1 MNAIRT
7 AVNPKRLLC
16 QFEVVNA
23 YTEPG
28 AGELL
33 SGTNPHQQTDLSVVI
48 PVYNS
53 DRIFPELYRRLCAV
67 LEKSAPSFEII
78 AVLDGCTDNS
88 LSIISGL
95 AARDSRLK
103 VIEFS
108 RNFGHQAA
116 VTAGLHHA
124 GGDRVA
130 ILDDDLEDP
139 PEVLPAFLARL
150 NEGFDVVYGI
160 RKRRKRSFFIRTLF
174 SCFYRLSG
182 KLFDIDIPRDSG
194 DFCVMT
200 RRVLQVLLAMPENNR
215 YLRGMRA
222 WAGFNQTGIEYERG
236 ERFSGASGYTLRK
249 YFSLAFDGIFSFSF
263 RPLKYVTFIGVFIAL
278 LSFAYASLIVYM
290 KLAGHIPDVP
300 GWTFLTVA
308 VLFLSG
314 IQLIAM
320 GVMGEYV
327 SRIYDEVKHRPPYV
341 IRIKIGFTAGEQRE
355 QPS

>member
-1 MNAIRT
+1 LSR
-7 AVNPKRLLC
+7 PDP
-16 QFEVVNA
+16 QPVVA
-23 YTEPG
+23 
-28 AGELL
+28 
-33 SGTNPHQQTDLSVVI
+33 LSVVI

-53 DRIFPELYRRLCAV
+53 GPIFPELYRRLCTV
-67 LEKSAPSFEII
+67 LEKNSPSFEVIT
-78 AVLDGCTDNS
+78 VLDGCTDNS
-88 LSIISGL
+88 LPVISSL
-95 AARDSRLK
+95 AAGDGRLK

-124 GGDRVA
+124 AGGT
-130 ILDDDLEDP
+130 IIIMDDDLEDP
-139 PEVLPAFLARL
+139 PEVLPAFIARI

-160 RKRRKRSFFIRTLF
+160 RKKRKRSLIMRLLF
-174 SCFYRLSG
+174 STFYRLSG
-182 KLFDIDIPRDSG
+182 KLFDIAIPRDSG
-194 DFCVMT
+194 DFCIMT

-222 WAGFNQTGIEYERG
+222 WAGFNQTGIEYERE

-263 RPLKYVTFIGVFIAL
+263 RPLKYVTLMGIFIAL
-278 LSFAYASLIVYM
+278 LSFAYAALIVYL
-290 KLAGHIPDVP
+290 KLTGHIPDVP

-308 VLFLSG
+308 VLLLSG

-320 GVMGEYV
+320 GVIGEYI

-341 IRIKIGFTAGEQRE
+341 IRTRIGFSAGADHE
-355 QPS
+355 